1 VLQNVA
7 VALLP
12 QLSVFEFAVA
22 CEVFG
27 IDRSAQGV
35 PRFDFA
41 VCAEKPGEAIPTTT
55 GFEVIAAHGFDRLD
69 EADLLIVPA
78 HATHDVVPPS
88 LVFALRA
95 AVERGAWVMSLCS
108 GAFTLAKAGILDGRR
123 ATTHW
128 FHAAEL
134 ARDFPRVQVELDVL
148 FVEDGRI
155 ITSAGTAAGIDA
167 SLHLVRKELG
177 SAVAATI
184 ARRMVVPPQRDG
196 GQRQYVE
203 APVPVIDADSLQPV
217 LVWALE
223 HLEED
228 LTVQAL
234 SRRAVMSERTFARRF
249 RAETG
254 TTPHSWVTQQRVLLA
269 RRLLEDT
276 DASIEQVAARSG
288 LGTAAILRHHFT
300 RQVGTTPQSYRRT
313 FRCEVC

>member
-1 VLQNVA
+1 MLQNVA

-12 QLSVFEFAVA
+12 PLSPFEFAVA

-27 IDRSAQGV
+27 VDRSAQGV
-35 PRFDFA
+35 PKFDFA
-41 VCAEKPGEAIPTTT
+41 VCCEKPGEPVPTST
-55 GFEVIAAHGFDRLD
+55 GFDVLAPHGFDRLD
-69 EADLLIVPA
+69 DADLVIVPA
-78 HATHDVVPPS
+78 NSNDALPPS
-88 LVFALRA
+88 LAFALRA

-128 FHAAEL
+128 FHAADL
-134 ARDFPRVQVELDVL
+134 ARDFPKIDVELDVL
-148 FVEDGRI
+148 FVEDGTI

-203 APVPVIDADSLQPV
+203 APVPEIEAESLQPV
-217 LVWALE
+217 LEWAVE
-223 HLEED
+223 HLQED
-228 LTVQAL
+228 LTVQSLA
-234 SRRAVMSERTFARRF
+234 RRAVMSERTFARKF

-254 TTPHSWVTQQRVLLA
+254 TTPHSWVTRQRVLLA

-300 RQVGTTPQSYRRT
+300 KLVGATPQAYRRT